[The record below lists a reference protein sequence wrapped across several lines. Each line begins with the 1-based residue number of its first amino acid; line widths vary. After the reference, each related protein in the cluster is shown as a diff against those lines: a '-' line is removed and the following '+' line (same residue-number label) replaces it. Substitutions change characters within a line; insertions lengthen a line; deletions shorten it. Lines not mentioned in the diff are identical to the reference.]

1 MIIIIIIII
10 VIIIII
16 TMIIYIDIHISNIL
30 INLIISSLKM
40 LIFFCNEIPMLADDL
55 MCMYKVKNAISE
67 H

>member
-1 MIIIIIIII
+1 
-10 VIIIII
+10 
-16 TMIIYIDIHISNIL
+16 MIIYIDIHISNIL